1 MTNLALQD
9 IQNDLHISNSQIGT
23 YQSCS
28 LKYYYHYVEK
38 RQSETSGI
46 ALFFGSAIHSAL
58 DLYYSSCK
66 IGKTEPLEA
75 VIEAFNNCLKL
86 DLKNSEVPVAYNKS
100 MPDENSAINTGKSLL
115 EVFYESVDLS
125 GYEVVGVE
133 MPLSAPLYTDEGEV
147 TDFQLVGIIDLL
159 LRKQNEGGYLIVDNK
174 TAAKSMSPVIGRRRH
189 PDDGLQL
196 PSGLQQVHLP
206 DQRRGVQVRCSLE
219 TQEAPNAT
227 SHDLQDQRRP
237 EKVREDRQDGPGR
250 YRQTYLLPS
259 DLMDVAVVAATLKPA
274 PTGR

>member
-38 RQSETSGI
+38 RKSESLGI

-58 DLYYSSCK
+58 ALYYSSIK
-66 IGKTEPLEA
+66 NGKTENLDHMIESFVHCLELD
-75 VIEAFNNCLKL
+75 IENAGA
-86 DLKNSEVPVAYNKS
+86 PVAYPKS
-100 MPDENSAINTGKSLL
+100 MPDKEAAIHTGKGLL

-133 MPLSAPLYTDEGEV
+133 MPLSAPLYTDEGES

-174 TAAKSMSPVIGRRRH
+174 TAAKSMSQSSA
-189 PDDGLQL
+189 DED
-196 PSGLQQVHLP
+196 
-206 DQRRGVQVRCSLE
+206 
-219 TQEAPNAT
+219 TQMTAY
-227 SHDLQDQRRP
+227 S
-237 EKVREDRQDGPGR
+237 
-250 YRQTYLLPS
+250 YLLACNKYIFRTS
-259 DLMDVAVVAATLKPA
+259 AVECRFDVLLKLKKPRLQKVTTYRTRDDRKRFA
-274 PTGR
+274 KIAKMVLAGIDNRIFYPQTSWMCSSCGYAEACSEW